1 MMTKQTKFI
10 LAIVLQVVIILAII
24 LFKLSILAGGTQVL
38 LQIEPIDPRSLL
50 RGDYITFQYVIS
62 NINSSFFE
70 DPRIIDGD
78 VVYVVLRQTGKYWI
92 AQRVYKSR
100 PPDGEIFIKGKVLNG
115 AVQPQDDVFSLNR
128 FSGSRV
134 QIVYGIEEY
143 FIPEGKGRGF
153 SFAGK
158 EASAGVVVD
167 EDGNPVLKQIYIDG
181 MRWP

>member
-38 LQIEPIDPRSLL
+38 LQIEPVDPRNPL
-50 RGDYITFQYVIS
+50 RGDYIAFQYAIS
-62 NINSSFFE
+62 NINPSFFD
-70 DPRIIDGD
+70 DPRIKNGD
-78 VVYVVLRQTGKYWI
+78 FVYVGLRQTGKYWV
-92 AQRVYKSR
+92 AKRVYKSR

-115 AVQPQDDVFSLNR
+115 TVQPQDDVFSFDR

-143 FIPEGKGRGF
+143 FIPEGTGQGF

-158 EASAGVVVD
+158 EVSAGVVVD

-181 MRWP
+181 KRWP